1 MCPSNGQKCASRSV
15 EISNICE
22 SMNVSVRH
30 RNSQKPRLTH
40 GLDK

>member
-22 SMNVSVRH
+22 SMNVSARTATVSNLVSH
-30 RNSQKPRLTH
+30 TV
-40 GLDK
+40 